1 MIKILK
7 PNLEQEHRNKVTDLK
22 VFLVEEAS
30 DEEVNIELAIR
41 EKYSMSQELALHR
54 KKLMGVVEPSEWDEY
69 TAYVQ
74 ECIDKVRGVEVE
86 GA

>member
-1 MIKILK
+1 MIEIIK
-7 PNLEQEHRNKVTDLK
+7 PNREQEHRNKVTDLK

-54 KKLMGVVEPSEWDEY
+54 KKLMGAVEPSEWDEY
-69 TAYVQ
+69 TAFVQ
-74 ECIDKVRGVEVE
+74 ECIDKVRSVEPIE
-86 GA
+86 A